1 MHAGGVDAVLNRVI
15 SSLLKDHATV
25 HINFRPVRVW
35 NTFYECKSLL
45 HDLETLPKVYM
56 VRYKYNITFSLGV
69 CGKISTQ
76 YKPRLRLGL
85 YWCLYLTPYSPT
97 YIPPFTLSGEYYS
110 IFTTYIHYLY
120 SPLTLTMVTD
130 QVCR

>member
-35 NTFYECKSLL
+35 NTFFECKLLL
-45 HDLETLPKVYM
+45 HDLETLPKVYV

-69 CGKISTQ
+69 CGKICTQ
-76 YKPRLRLGL
+76 YIFPHTPWLQVILYTYVLQLRQMKLGII
-85 YWCLYLTPYSPT
+85 T
-97 YIPPFTLSGEYYS
+97 
-110 IFTTYIHYLY
+110 
-120 SPLTLTMVTD
+120 
-130 QVCR
+130 